1 MRSSSQRKV
10 ARWVKLGVMA
20 GHAVVDRERILIVED
35 DQGLAAALEAELRRA
50 YETEVVYT
58 GRDALSAFSERPF
71 DLVVLDLNLPDMDGI
86 DVAEQLREHDTTILM
101 LTARADVHSRV
112 VGLYAG
118 ASDYMAKPFDM
129 QELLA
134 RVYAQLRHRGRDRV
148 LTAGPIALS
157 LADQVCTVNGE
168 ELPLTA
174 LEFRLLTVLMSN
186 LGRVFPKATIE
197 ERLYEDRVPSSNAV
211 EVLVSRVRA
220 KFEATGVGGVIV
232 NVRGLGYVVRAPTR

>member
-1 MRSSSQRKV
+1 MTGHV
-10 ARWVKLGVMA
+10 A
-20 GHAVVDRERILIVED
+20 VDRDRILIVED
-35 DQGLAAALEAELRRA
+35 DEGLASALDAELRRA
-50 YETEVVYT
+50 YETEVAHT
-58 GRDALSAFSERPF
+58 GRDALAAFSERPF

-86 DVAEQLREHDTTILM
+86 EVAEQLREHDTTILM

-134 RVYAQLRHRGRDRV
+134 RVYAQLRRRGRERV
-148 LTAGPIALS
+148 VTLGPLALS
-157 LADQVCTVNGE
+157 LVDQVCAVNGE

-174 LEFRLLTVLMSN
+174 LEFRLLAILMGHP
-186 LGRVFPKATIE
+186 GRVFPKATIE

-220 KFEATGVGGVIV
+220 KLDATGVAGVIV
-232 NVRGLGYVVRAPTR
+232 NVRGLGYVIRDPTR

>member
-1 MRSSSQRKV
+1 MT
-10 ARWVKLGVMA
+10 
-20 GHAVVDRERILIVED
+20 GHATVDRERILIVED
-35 DQGLAAALEAELRRA
+35 DQGLAAALDTELRRA
-50 YETEVVYT
+50 YETEVAHT
-58 GRDALSAFSERPF
+58 GHAALAAFAERPF

-86 DVAEQLREHDTTILM
+86 EVAEQLREHDTEILM

-134 RVYAQLRHRGRDRV
+134 RVYAQLRRRGRERV
-148 LTAGPIALS
+148 VTLGPLALS
-157 LADQVCTVNGE
+157 LADQVCMVNGE

-174 LEFRLLTVLMSN
+174 LEFRLLAILMGHP
-186 LGRVFPKATIE
+186 GRVFPKATIE

-220 KFEATGVGGVIV
+220 KLEATGVGGVIV
-232 NVRGLGYVVRAPTR
+232 NVRGLGYVIRDLTR